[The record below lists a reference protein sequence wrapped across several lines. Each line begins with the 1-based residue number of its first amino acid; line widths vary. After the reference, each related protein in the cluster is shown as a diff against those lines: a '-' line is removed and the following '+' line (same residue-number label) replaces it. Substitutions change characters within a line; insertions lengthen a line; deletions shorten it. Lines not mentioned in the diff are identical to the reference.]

1 MASATDAGT
10 LEIRCSLLEKQISD
24 YRVFMTQLKGT
35 NSSLKGAKSSLEA
48 QLKSSFDVV
57 ASLKDT
63 VARRQKKGAK
73 HQTQAWLQP
82 LTAEVGGTP
91 HQIMSPPTNAGS

>member
-63 VARRQKKGAK
+63 VARRDLAVGD
-73 HQTQAWLQP
+73 LQER
-82 LTAEVGGTP
+82 LNSLIVR
-91 HQIMSPPTNAGS
+91 